1 MMNIGKLFNLPYSI
15 EDYRVTKIEI
25 NPESLK
31 LEDHKFY
38 FVYEEKYTIERK
50 VFGFFKKTETHS
62 KMHNNVVVTGG
73 SSDTEIVKNFNYL
86 KCIPGK
92 TILDLYSYTNIS
104 GECLISESQNQDGS
118 YDLVRLPYVKL
129 TFTYIG
135 DKSQY
140 YHITNIVSFSNSD
153 DITKLLKDLVDDNLI
168 SDELFQDKET
178 TGLITDVYKY
188 IKNYIRNGK

>member
-1 MMNIGKLFNLPYSI
+1 MMKIEKLFNLPYSI
-15 EDYRVTKIEI
+15 KDYRVTKIEI

-38 FVYEEKYTIERK
+38 FVYEEKYTTEKK
-50 VFGFFKKTETHS
+50 VFGFFKKTETQS

-129 TFTYIG
+129 AFTYIG
-135 DKSQY
+135 ESQY
-140 YHITNIVSFSNSD
+140 HHTTNIVSFSNSD
-153 DITKLLKDLVDDNLI
+153 DITKLLKDLVDNNLI

-188 IKNYIRNGK
+188 IKNYIKNGK

>member
-50 VFGFFKKTETHS
+50 VFGFFKKTETYTR
-62 KMHNNVVVTGG
+62 MRNNVVVTGG

-92 TILDLYSYTNIS
+92 TILDLYSYTNVL

-118 YDLVRLPYVKL
+118 YDLVKLPYVKL

-135 DKSQY
+135 EKY
-140 YHITNIVSFSNSD
+140 NYHTTTDIVSFSNSD
-153 DITKLLKDLVDDNLI
+153 DIAKLLKNLVDNDLI
-168 SDELFQDKET
+168 SSELFQDNET
-178 TGLITDVYKY
+178 TELITNIYKY
-188 IKNYIRNGK
+188 VKNYIRYGK

>member
-1 MMNIGKLFNLPYSI
+1 MKIGRLFNDLPSI
-15 EDYRVTKIEI
+15 KDYRVTKIEI

-38 FVYEEKYTIERK
+38 FVYEEKYTTEKK

-188 IKNYIRNGK
+188 IKII

>member
-1 MMNIGKLFNLPYSI
+1 M
-15 EDYRVTKIEI
+15 
-25 NPESLK
+25 
-31 LEDHKFY
+31 
-38 FVYEEKYTIERK
+38 
-50 VFGFFKKTETHS
+50 
-62 KMHNNVVVTGG
+62 
-73 SSDTEIVKNFNYL
+73 
-86 KCIPGK
+86 
-92 TILDLYSYTNIS
+92 
-104 GECLISESQNQDGS
+104 ISESKNQDGS
-118 YDLVRLPYVKL
+118 YDLVRLPYLKL

>member
-1 MMNIGKLFNLPYSI
+1 MNIGKLFNLPYSI
-15 EDYRVTKIEI
+15 KDYRVTKIEI

-38 FVYEEKYTIERK
+38 FVYEEKYTTEKK

-118 YDLVRLPYVKL
+118 YDLVKLPYVKL

-135 DKSQY
+135 
-140 YHITNIVSFSNSD
+140 
-153 DITKLLKDLVDDNLI
+153 
-168 SDELFQDKET
+168 E
-178 TGLITDVYKY
+178 KY
-188 IKNYIRNGK
+188 IIIQQI

>member
-50 VFGFFKKTETHS
+50 VFGFFKKTETRTRIR
-62 KMHNNVVVTGG
+62 NNVVVTGG

-92 TILDLYSYTNIS
+92 TILDLYSYTNVL

-118 YDLVRLPYVKL
+118 YDLVKLPYVKL

-135 DKSQY
+135 EKY
-140 YHITNIVSFSNSD
+140 NYHTTTDIVSFSNSD
-153 DITKLLKDLVDDNLI
+153 DIAKLLKDLVDNNLI

-188 IKNYIRNGK
+188 IKNYIKNGK